1 MKKAYF
7 RVDSSNFIGSGHLMR
22 CLTLAE
28 ELKEKNYKIYFICRE
43 LPGNMIDLIENK
55 GYRVKKLSRIRDIDY
70 QPVDGDY
77 ATWLGV
83 SWEEDARETIEVIK
97 GENPN
102 WLIIDHYALDIRWE
116 REIRPYV
123 QKIMVIDDL
132 ANRYHDCDVILDH
145 NLAENMETRYDN
157 LVPSHC
163 KKLLGP
169 DYLLL
174 RPEFREA
181 RKKLKKK
188 DGTVKRILIFL
199 GGADPMNIT
208 EKAIKAFLMLERPD
222 IIADVVV
229 GKANPHK
236 ERIKALCDKHPNLNY
251 HCQVEN
257 MAELMLKA
265 DLAIGA
271 GGMAAWE
278 RCYLK
283 LPTIAVSV
291 AENQEETAKYLKKL
305 GYIRYLGNAEDIN
318 KEKLF
323 KEIEEVVNNYSFV
336 NFPDVINTSIKKI
349 IELALM

>member
-77 ATWLGV
+77 ASWLGV

-181 RKKLKKK
+181 RKKLKKR
-188 DGTVKRILIFL
+188 DGKVKRILIFL
-199 GGADPMNIT
+199 GGADHQNIT
-208 EKAIKAFLMLERPD
+208 EKAVKAFLMLERPD
-222 IIADVVV
+222 IVADVVV
-229 GKANPHK
+229 GKANPYK

-271 GGMAAWE
+271 GGTAAWE

-291 AENQEETAKYLKKL
+291 AENQKAFLHYMEQKNSVFYIGSSEEIT
-305 GYIRYLGNAEDIN
+305 E
-318 KEKLF
+318 
-323 KEIEEVVNNYSFV
+323 
-336 NFPDVINTSIKKI
+336 KKI
-349 IELALM
+349 FEGLYEMIKNNKIHEGDFNEFSKRDGFFWEQL